1 MHVIS
6 SRDFNEILHQS
17 TGFTSFTRGV
27 HGYIGIPP
35 FTLRMHLKLFDLD
48 SLKFLEEQTLEE
60 TLEETQKRK
69 KRRSS

>member
-1 MHVIS
+1 MSFHPGTS
-6 SRDFNEILHQS
+6 MRYCILS

-35 FTLRMHLKLFDLD
+35 FTLRMHLRLFDLD

-60 TLEETQKRK
+60 TLERRNTEEKEEK
-69 KRRSS
+69 K